1 MNWLD
6 FIVSPRGQW
15 EHPLKPTAV
24 PTDNGIITMKG
35 VPYPVMGFV
44 PGQPPVMMQP
54 DKNYK
59 FPGKVVYEI
68 PVPQYIDRGWITPQR
83 PSTAIKWPTVS
94 SQSTARRYPNPM
106 YFGYGGDISIPDLSR
121 PNWLDKY
128 QDGSE
133 VVQQGPELNQVNI
146 VGEKPNVFKQA
157 WNNFERSRFNPLNL
171 FVDDLSAISQEKAF
185 NLARQEGMLD
195 YMHNGKKY
203 TTKMDWLTPQE
214 QLEQTGIT
222 DDQLHRR
229 GFFEKRLS
237 SNLEPLGYQMDD
249 QSQFDRFWNAAIK
262 NQKDL
267 DREKRDLGI
276 EDPDAS
282 PAEGNNRTDAY
293 NLYTGLPQKYN
304 TFSISK
310 YKPSRAKDNDVI
322 YYSINDLSNDK
333 DFKRRIVNEYRDN
346 QNTID
351 QIIKEKNWSD
361 DKLAYLKKRYD
372 INFDRQRTN
381 EGLNP
386 SSGINDKGMPS
397 IFGRAFY
404 TDMELSKNDKEK
416 LKAFLRD
423 IGETSIANDIDNII
437 KNNYVTEASLASQ
450 FGLELEADPIS
461 EKINKI
467 YNNIILPLESYDPKT
482 KSYNLMD
489 SRAGIM
495 GNYNLSKG
503 IDPETG
509 REYLSY
515 RDVWDIDPVDFGKPF
530 EIYDRIYFDDPDLIV
545 PQQKHGGAHK
555 WLDKYQGDVGP
566 SQVERRDPNQPFF
579 PSATEAG
586 TYESQYSLPEASVTP
601 NWTEAELER
610 NRLRDKYIADDKKAF
625 RHWYDKLGYDKDN
638 VTKRANQ
645 FAYNKLAKQYLKG
658 DKDKLTEEQR
668 KFIEKS
674 EYANR
679 LQPSI
684 GSRFVEGVTNPGF
697 NLETLGNLA
706 APFEYPTNLVR
717 GAVKGEFTD
726 ALMGQTPSPYFVS
739 SDLAGT
745 SPTEAAIA
753 SGLVDVGVDTGIG
766 AFDPTSLSKGVKAA
780 AQNADRVIYPTRA
793 YRAEGIGA
801 NARNAR
807 KAMFADKESQVYDT
821 LVGKKDKIATKSLDE
836 FQQYLIGNKGKSG
849 LLNNEDMLVTE
860 FKVPFWKKPVTE
872 NKEFVNFK
880 KKVQKLEPNPNE
892 YIIPGKT
899 FLDKLLY
906 PRRENVIKGA
916 PKNLT
921 DPFIEGHYP
930 LSYHSSV
937 FTEPGYKY
945 IEDQIAAVTGHDI
958 PLYKADIRADHP
970 RFNWQQPQFAPRQG
984 IGSFKFYKSNQ
995 LPSSPNSMGPG
1006 PMMLGLPNYTHEVK
1020 NVDYFKKML
1029 DSYGSNKLSNQ
1040 SKQYFQGIIKSVEK
1054 QEGLATKKQYD
1065 MLQRLRTGDFNYG
1078 KKEYGGWLDNY

>member
-1 MNWLD
+1 
-6 FIVSPRGQW
+6 
-15 EHPLKPTAV
+15 
-24 PTDNGIITMKG
+24 
-35 VPYPVMGFV
+35 
-44 PGQPPVMMQP
+44 
-54 DKNYK
+54 
-59 FPGKVVYEI
+59 
-68 PVPQYIDRGWITPQR
+68 
-83 PSTAIKWPTVS
+83 
-94 SQSTARRYPNPM
+94 
-106 YFGYGGDISIPDLSR
+106 
-121 PNWLDKY
+121 
-128 QDGSE
+128 
-133 VVQQGPELNQVNI
+133 
-146 VGEKPNVFKQA
+146 
-157 WNNFERSRFNPLNL
+157 
-171 FVDDLSAISQEKAF
+171 
-185 NLARQEGMLD
+185 
-195 YMHNGKKY
+195 
-203 TTKMDWLTPQE
+203 
-214 QLEQTGIT
+214 
-222 DDQLHRR
+222 
-229 GFFEKRLS
+229 
-237 SNLEPLGYQMDD
+237 
-249 QSQFDRFWNAAIK
+249 
-262 NQKDL
+262 
-267 DREKRDLGI
+267 
-276 EDPDAS
+276 
-282 PAEGNNRTDAY
+282 
-293 NLYTGLPQKYN
+293 
-304 TFSISK
+304 
-310 YKPSRAKDNDVI
+310 
-322 YYSINDLSNDK
+322 
-333 DFKRRIVNEYRDN
+333 
-346 QNTID
+346 
-351 QIIKEKNWSD
+351 
-361 DKLAYLKKRYD
+361 
-372 INFDRQRTN
+372 
-381 EGLNP
+381 
-386 SSGINDKGMPS
+386 
-397 IFGRAFY
+397 
-404 TDMELSKNDKEK
+404 
-416 LKAFLRD
+416 
-423 IGETSIANDIDNII
+423 
-437 KNNYVTEASLASQ
+437 
-450 FGLELEADPIS
+450 
-461 EKINKI
+461 
-467 YNNIILPLESYDPKT
+467 
-482 KSYNLMD
+482 
-489 SRAGIM
+489 
-495 GNYNLSKG
+495 
-503 IDPETG
+503 
-509 REYLSY
+509 
-515 RDVWDIDPVDFGKPF
+515 
-530 EIYDRIYFDDPDLIV
+530 
-545 PQQKHGGAHK
+545 
-555 WLDKYQGDVGP
+555 
-566 SQVERRDPNQPFF
+566 
-579 PSATEAG
+579 
-586 TYESQYSLPEASVTP
+586 
-601 NWTEAELER
+601 
-610 NRLRDKYIADDKKAF
+610 
-625 RHWYDKLGYDKDN
+625 
-638 VTKRANQ
+638 
-645 FAYNKLAKQYLKG
+645 
-658 DKDKLTEEQR
+658 
-668 KFIEKS
+668 
-674 EYANR
+674 
-679 LQPSI
+679 
-684 GSRFVEGVTNPGF
+684 
-697 NLETLGNLA
+697 
-706 APFEYPTNLVR
+706 
-717 GAVKGEFTD
+717 
-726 ALMGQTPSPYFVS
+726 MGQTPSPYFVS